1 MCIGHFIIPLVM
13 EHPTFDELT
22 EEYPDVV
29 QMHESIQQLNAG
41 QKAALERAYQSKFH
55 IIQGAPGTLST
66 SNSKLTVGK
75 FKVSSL
81 TLQHLCILY
90 RCQQFI

>member
-1 MCIGHFIIPLVM
+1 MCISHFIIPLDM

-22 EEYPDVV
+22 EEYPDVEQV
-29 QMHESIQQLNAG
+29 HESIQQLNAS
-41 QKAALERAYQSKFH
+41 QREALERAYQSKFH

-66 SNSKLTVGK
+66 SNSKLMSGQ

-81 TLQHLCILY
+81 TL
-90 RCQQFI
+90 